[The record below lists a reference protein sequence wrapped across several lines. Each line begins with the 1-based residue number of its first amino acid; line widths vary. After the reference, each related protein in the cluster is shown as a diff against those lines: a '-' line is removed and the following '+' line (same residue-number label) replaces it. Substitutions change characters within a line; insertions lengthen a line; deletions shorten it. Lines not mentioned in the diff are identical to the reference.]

1 MTKQETKLKIQ
12 TNLFFVG
19 ISLLLVWNCETKPS
33 NVDSTLLLPL
43 LQMDHSIPN
52 TGSET
57 PTETPPGAPILNPG
71 VWLADTVKSAPG
83 HTGSG
88 IGNSNNAVNGV
99 RGAGLGG
106 GGTDVFSLAYTL
118 ANDHIILEWSGHK
131 ITNGPGIDF
140 IVFENAF
147 KVSNPSTYFMDIV
160 IVEVSN
166 DTINWCG
173 FNPNYSFTP
182 ETTYSK
188 NPADWP
194 RFAGRNS
201 VLFHETTKNFGYDPS
216 LVFDTANSGG
226 DGFDLDELSEVS
238 NSAGGLGCNSSLRD
252 ELKNGFTYIR
262 LSSASSVRWKN
273 PDTNLAFLKEA
284 ISNGPDIDGVY
295 ARYRAVR

>member
-1 MTKQETKLKIQ
+1 MKTQ
-12 TNLFFVG
+12 TNLTLVC
-19 ISLLLVWNCETKPS
+19 ISLLLVWSCETKPT
-33 NVDSTLLLPL
+33 NIDSSLVLPL
-43 LQMDHSIPN
+43 LQLDTGSSAGGSENTPNRPIN
-52 TGSET
+52 TGDD
-57 PTETPPGAPILNPG
+57 G

-99 RGAGLGG
+99 RGAGLSGG
-106 GGTDVFSLAYTL
+106 GVDVFSLYYTL
-118 ANDHIILEWSGHK
+118 ANDHIVLEWSGYK

-160 IVEVSN
+160 IVELSN
-166 DTINWCG
+166 DTVNWCG
-173 FNPNYSFTP
+173 FNPNYGFSP
-182 ETTYSK
+182 ETSYSK

-201 VLFHETTKNFGYDPS
+201 VLFNETTKNFGYDPN
-216 LVFDTANSGG
+216 LVFDTNNSGG
-226 DGFDLDELSEVS
+226 DGFDLEELSDVS
-238 NSAGGLGCNSSLRD
+238 NLAGGSGCNSTLRD

-273 PDTNLAFLKEA
+273 PDTNLAFVKEA

-295 ARYRAVR
+295 ARYRTAR